1 MAEESGG
8 GEFPNIIVSP
18 TFQSGDEARVRYS
31 PIIMSTELL
40 LTFYTLSIIA
50 EVTRLNLQKKK
61 KKKRRGFFAIGV
73 PVQGRGTCACT
84 Y

>member
-1 MAEESGG
+1 MCGG
-8 GEFPNIIVSP
+8 GGGGGFPNIISST

-31 PIIMSTELL
+31 PIILYTELL

-61 KKKRRGFFAIGV
+61 KMESFCAISV